1 MSQQFQEKEYNT
13 DTLDTSLWKRIFALI
28 WEQKSSLY
36 QLFALVV
43 VLAVI
48 DVTLPYL
55 HKIAIDDF
63 VSGQQ
68 DSAQLLSFGLL
79 YFALIVTQSL
89 VVYFFIHQAGKVE
102 MNFAYT
108 VRRKGFDRLQNLSFS
123 YYDKTPLGW
132 IMARMT
138 SDISRLA
145 EIISW
150 SLIDLFWGSALIVG
164 ITLVMLWVNWQLA
177 LLVLVTLPILA
188 YVSVV
193 FQQKILRKYREV
205 RKINSQITGA
215 FSEGITGAKTAK
227 TLVMEKYQSDEFEVL
242 TKSMRQ
248 ESIKAAIMSALFM
261 PIVMGLG
268 ALSTALIIWL
278 GGEAV
283 LKSAIPFGT
292 LVLFVSYAGQFFE
305 PLRQMARLLA
315 EFQMAQA
322 NAERILSLIEEPLQI
337 VDTAEVIEKYG
348 TLLNPK
354 VDQYEKMKGEV
365 EFKDVQFFYKPEEV
379 IFEHFNLKVKA
390 GTSIALV
397 GETGSGKSSLVNL
410 VSRFY
415 EVKAGELLIDGV
427 NIQDRSLGWLHS
439 NLGYVLQSPH
449 LFSGTVMEN
458 IRYGRLEASDEEV
471 MAAAKQV
478 KADAFILQLEDGY
491 QSEVGE
497 GGGKLSTGQK
507 QLISFARA
515 ILANPSLFILDEAT
529 SSIDTET
536 EAAIQSAIDVL
547 MKNRTS
553 FVVAHRLSTIV
564 KSDRILVLKDG
575 KIVEDGNHTELMA
588 LKGYY
593 HRLYTHQFNQ
603 EQQAHLLHLRGQDE
617 N

>member
-1 MSQQFQEKEYNT
+1 
-13 DTLDTSLWKRIFALI
+13 
-28 WEQKSSLY
+28 
-36 QLFALVV
+36 
-43 VLAVI
+43 
-48 DVTLPYL
+48 
-55 HKIAIDDF
+55 
-63 VSGQQ
+63 
-68 DSAQLLSFGLL
+68 
-79 YFALIVTQSL
+79 
-89 VVYFFIHQAGKVE
+89 
-102 MNFAYT
+102 
-108 VRRKGFDRLQNLSFS
+108 
-123 YYDKTPLGW
+123 
-132 IMARMT
+132 
-138 SDISRLA
+138 
-145 EIISW
+145 
-150 SLIDLFWGSALIVG
+150 
-164 ITLVMLWVNWQLA
+164 
-177 LLVLVTLPILA
+177 
-188 YVSVV
+188 
-193 FQQKILRKYREV
+193 
-205 RKINSQITGA
+205 
-215 FSEGITGAKTAK
+215 
-227 TLVMEKYQSDEFEVL
+227 MEKYQNDEFQTL

-354 VDQYEKMKGEV
+354 VDQYEKMKGDV
-365 EFKDVQFFYKPEEV
+365 EFKDVHFFYKPEEV
-379 IFEHFNLKVKA
+379 IFDHFYLKVKA

-427 NIQDRSLGWLHS
+427 NIQARSLGWLHS

-575 KIVEDGNHTELMA
+575 KIVEDGNHTELLA
-588 LKGYY
+588 QKGYY

>member
-36 QLFALVV
+36 LLFALVV

-55 HKIAIDDF
+55 HKVAIDDF

-68 DSAQLLSFGLL
+68 DSAQLMSFGLL
-79 YFALIVTQSL
+79 YLALIVTQSL
-89 VVYFFIHQAGKVE
+89 VVYFFIYQAGKVE

-108 VRRKGFDRLQNLSFS
+108 VRQKGFERLQNLSFS

-150 SLIDLFWGSALIVG
+150 SLIDLFWGSALIIG
-164 ITLVMLWVNWQLA
+164 ITVVMLWVNWQLA

-188 YVSVV
+188 YISVN

-227 TLVMEKYQSDEFEVL
+227 TLVMEKYQNDEFQTL

-354 VDQYEKMKGEV
+354 IEQYEKMKGDV
-365 EFKDVQFFYKPEEV
+365 EFKDVHFFYKPEEV
-379 IFEHFNLKVKA
+379 IFDHFNLKVKA

-427 NIQDRSLGWLHS
+427 NIQARSLGWLHS

-458 IRYGRLEASDEEV
+458 IRYGRLQASDEEV

-547 MKNRTS
+547 MRNRTS

-575 KIVEDGNHTELMA
+575 KIVEDGNHIELMA